1 MLQCLLSCSF
11 NNSVTLP
18 STRLRLPE
26 DDEDASKHAGVLMI
40 YKILILYIYIYVCA
54 FVVLDNKLNKMHSM
68 YIKTFLMNLKPE
80 LYLSKDGNFNLQCKL
95 QQAKCLIFG
104 AHYKVTNTS
113 LHICVPH
120 TECLYVVSLT
130 FILHY

>member
-1 MLQCLLSCSF
+1 MLQCLMSCSF

-26 DDEDASKHAGVLMI
+26 DDADASKHVGVFTI
-40 YKILILYIYIYVCA
+40 YKILLIYIYVCA
-54 FVVLDNKLNKMHSM
+54 FVSLDNKLYKMHGT
-68 YIKTFLMNLKPE
+68 YVKTFHMNLKPE
-80 LYLSKDGNFNLQCKL
+80 LCLSKEGNFTLQCKH

-104 AHYKVTNTS
+104 AHYKVTITS
-113 LHICVPH
+113 LHLCVPH
-120 TECLYVVSLT
+120 TECLYMVSPT